1 MSQVPVSDD
10 QVAAF
15 QRDGVVMLPGD
26 MVLFDFRTPHGARGN
41 FSAIVRRALSLRWIG
56 DDTRHVDR
64 PGRTSP
70 PLPGH
75 GMPPGPRLRK
85 VWVPVIWQRNKM
97 A

>member
-10 QVAAF
+10 KVAAF
-15 QRDGVVMLPGD
+15 QRDGTVMLPGD
-26 MVLFDFRTPHGARGN
+26 VVLCDFRTIRDARGN
-41 FSAIVRRALSLRWIG
+41 FSAIARRALSLRRIR
-56 DDTRHVDR
+56 DDARHVNR
-64 PGRTSP
+64 TGRTSP

-75 GMPPGPRLRK
+75 GMPPGQRPRK

>member
-15 QRDGVVMLPGD
+15 QRDGAVMLPGD
-26 MVLFDFRTPHGARGN
+26 VVLCDFRTTHGARGN
-41 FSAIVRRALSLRWIG
+41 FSAIARRALSLRGIG
-56 DDTRHVDR
+56 HDARHVDR

-75 GMPPGPRLRK
+75 GMPPGQRQRK
-85 VWVPVIWQRNKM
+85 VRVPVIWQRNKM